1 MPTSV
6 NRRPGVFPVRV
17 SLNVT
22 VETSEVVDYLEQTT
36 GEYRGVIVR
45 EALNMGLAVYQ
56 RVIRRR
62 QRRERKADRAA
73 ARLSLTTPPDTKG
86 EMVSAPRAGL
96 VSGLFPDGAGKPLD
110 PRRLS

>member
-6 NRRPGVFPVRV
+6 QRRSGDYPVRV

-45 EALNMGLAVYQ
+45 EALNMGLALYQ
-56 RVIRRR
+56 RVLKRRR
-62 QRRERKADRAA
+62 RRERQAERAA
-73 ARLSLTTPPDTKG
+73 SRLSATKPADTKG
-86 EMVSAPRAGL
+86 EAVPAPRAGF
-96 VSGLFPDGAGKPLD
+96 VSALFPDGAAEPLD
-110 PRRLS
+110 PGRMS

>member
-6 NRRPGVFPVRV
+6 NRRSGDYPVRV

-45 EALNMGLAVYQ
+45 EALNMGLA
-56 RVIRRR
+56 RILTRRR
-62 QRRERKADRAA
+62 RRERKAERIA
-73 ARLSLTTPPDTKG
+73 SG
-86 EMVSAPRAGL
+86 VSATKPADRQG
-96 VSGLFPDGAGKPLD
+96 GAVPAPGAD
-110 PRRLS
+110 EV